1 MRELQV
7 KRGLAPVDTPYLM
20 PAPRTCRECGSD
32 LPPSVRWCSLCFAPV
47 VELSPRPYVPTL
59 TVEGHHRDRD
69 PAGYWSRWEKSAT
82 TMGPRGRVFTT
93 AVILTWLIAGFF
105 TEFIIAWACQLI
117 LLSWAL
123 KDVWAK
129 GWTIPSAADQPRIT
143 LSPEERRSLVPAR
156 QGIMALALTVTIG
169 VPVLYR
175 MVKPV

>member
-1 MRELQV
+1 
-7 KRGLAPVDTPYLM
+7 
-20 PAPRTCRECGSD
+20 
-32 LPPSVRWCSLCFAPV
+32 
-47 VELSPRPYVPTL
+47 
-59 TVEGHHRDRD
+59 
-69 PAGYWSRWEKSAT
+69 
-82 TMGPRGRVFTT
+82 MGPRGRVFTT

-105 TEFIIAWACQLI
+105 TEFIIMWVCQLI

-175 MVKPV
+175 MVKPA